1 MALTDDNG
9 VGATMLVSPTGM
21 NNGGFGNGFG
31 GDGWWVLLLF
41 LLIGGNGWGNG
52 FGGGFGGG
60 NDLYPWMNQN
70 NPYNNFMKQFNE
82 FKKTIHGN
90 PQEQIQ
96 QLMNS
101 GKITQAQYNQAV
113 QKANMIKSMFGIK

>member
-1 MALTDDNG
+1 MT
-9 VGATMLVSPTGM
+9 P
-21 NNGGFGNGFG
+21 
-31 GDGWWVLLLF
+31 
-41 LLIGGNGWGNG
+41 
-52 FGGGFGGG
+52 
-60 NDLYPWMNQN
+60 LYNMMNQN

-82 FKKTIHGN
+82 FKKTINGN

-113 QKANMIKSMFGIK
+113 QKANMIKNMFGIK